1 MLVAL
6 YVITAINVLV
16 AAGFGIAGVV
26 RPKVVTAGA
35 PNEASRIFAL
45 YAAARAVPL
54 ALVTLA
60 AIVWG
65 DLNTILW
72 LGALAGIIQLLDA
85 GIGAQQRDMGKAVG
99 PLVIAVLQFAA
110 LIAVHRF

>member
-35 PNEASRIFAL
+35 PNDASRVFAL
-45 YAAARAVPL
+45 YAAAGAVPL

-65 DLNTILW
+65 GLNTVLW
-72 LGALAGIIQLLDA
+72 LGVLAGIIQVLHA
-85 GIGAQQRDMGKAVG
+85 GIGAQQRDVGKTVG

-110 LIAVHRF
+110 LIAVHGF